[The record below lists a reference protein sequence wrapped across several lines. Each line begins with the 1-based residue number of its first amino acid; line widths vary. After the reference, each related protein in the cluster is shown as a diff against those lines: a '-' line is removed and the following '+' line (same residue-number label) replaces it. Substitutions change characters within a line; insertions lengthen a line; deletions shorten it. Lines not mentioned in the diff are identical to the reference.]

1 MDAVFILV
9 LVMMMKADP
18 FLAKTC
24 RQKVNGSDEDD
35 EDDDN
40 GDEGSFVIVEAAV
53 HLKFSTL
60 SALLSISRKSPC
72 TPHTDHLP
80 AKL

>member
-1 MDAVFILV
+1 
-9 LVMMMKADP
+9 MKGP
-18 FLAKTC
+18 
-24 RQKVNGSDEDD
+24 DEDD
-35 EDDDN
+35 KDDDN
-40 GDEGSFVIVEAAV
+40 GDEGSFVIVEAVV

>member
-9 LVMMMKADP
+9 LVMMMK
-18 FLAKTC
+18 AKTC

-40 GDEGSFVIVEAAV
+40 GDEGSFVIVEAVV

>member
-9 LVMMMKADP
+9 LVMMMK
-18 FLAKTC
+18 AKTC

-40 GDEGSFVIVEAAV
+40 GDEGSFVIVEAVV
-53 HLKFSTL
+53 HLKFSTP
-60 SALLSISRKSPC
+60 SQPLSISPTVPLHSK
-72 TPHTDHLP
+72 H
-80 AKL
+80 